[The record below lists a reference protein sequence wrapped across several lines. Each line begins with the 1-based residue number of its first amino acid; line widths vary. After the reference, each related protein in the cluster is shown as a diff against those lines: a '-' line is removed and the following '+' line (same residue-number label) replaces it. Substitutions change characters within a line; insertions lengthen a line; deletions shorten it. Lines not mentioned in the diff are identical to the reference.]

1 MTKNKMRAAILRA
14 LKEEIVL
21 AYDLAKK
28 SKGLENK
35 EKFVKEINHLYS
47 QDLIIPVYEDGQQY
61 FLCK

>member
-1 MTKNKMRAAILRA
+1 MRKNKMRVAILRA
-14 LKEEIVL
+14 LRNDIML

-28 SKGLENK
+28 TKGLENK

-61 FLCK
+61 FLYK

>member
-28 SKGLENK
+28 TKGLNDK

>member
-21 AYDLAKK
+21 VYDLAKK
-28 SKGLENK
+28 SKGLNDK

>member
-14 LKEEIVL
+14 LKDEIVL

-28 SKGLENK
+28 TKGLNDK

>member
-14 LKEEIVL
+14 LKDEIVL

-28 SKGLENK
+28 SKGLNDK

>member
-28 SKGLENK
+28 SKGLNDK